1 MGEHAGIV
9 LRTMVIAFFTAEV
22 TKVRRGYDDGG
33 RKPVAVAIAASK
45 WNSYLRDNALGRC
58 GKAAAM
64 RAWRKIAGQIAP
76 PPLST

>member
-33 RKPVAVAIAASK
+33 RKPEAVAIAASK
-45 WNSYLRDNALGRC
+45 WNRRQDRNTPGRC
-58 GKAAAM
+58 GKVAVIYGC
-64 RAWRKIAGQIAP
+64 RKIGV
-76 PPLST
+76 PLR